1 MGIVTGLSS
10 VLASGAILIALIGWL
25 CSRAD
30 VWSRRAGVLL
40 ATVVACYA
48 GGVALILV
56 IGGAAAGESPRLGGV
71 LSVMTLGSIAC
82 AAVVTARRR

>member
-1 MGIVTGLSS
+1 MVTGLGS
-10 VLASGAILIALIGWL
+10 VLAFGAILIALIGWL

-40 ATVVACYA
+40 ATVVASYA

-56 IGGAAAGESPRLGGV
+56 IGSAEAGESPRLGGV

>member
-1 MGIVTGLSS
+1 MRMVTDLGS

-40 ATVVACYA
+40 ATVVASYA

-56 IGGAAAGESPRLGGV
+56 IGSAEAGESPRLGGV
-71 LSVMTLGSIAC
+71 LSVRTLGSIAC
-82 AAVVTARRR
+82 AVVVTARRR

>member
-1 MGIVTGLSS
+1 MVTGLGS

-40 ATVVACYA
+40 ATVVASYA

-56 IGGAAAGESPRLGGV
+56 IGSAEAGESPRLGGV

-82 AAVVTARRR
+82 AVVVTARRR